1 MTHRIEVNATTGETK
16 MVEYTADEQAAHD
29 AAVAAQQAAEA
40 AAVVVPE
47 VVVETLVPP
56 ADVTTQPSNEP

>member
-40 AAVVVPE
+40 AAAAAAVVVPE
-47 VVVETLVPP
+47 VVVETPVAP
-56 ADVTTQPSNEP
+56 AA

>member
-40 AAVVVPE
+40 AAAVVEPVAATEPVVEPE
-47 VVVETLVPP
+47 VVV
-56 ADVTTQPSNEP
+56 

>member
-40 AAVVVPE
+40 AAAVVEPE
-47 VVVETLVPP
+47 VVVETPVPP
-56 ADVTTQPSNEP
+56 AV

>member
-40 AAVVVPE
+40 AAAEAAVVVPE
-47 VVVETLVPP
+47 VVVETPVPP
-56 ADVTTQPSNEP
+56 AV

>member
-29 AAVAAQQAAEA
+29 AAVAAAA

-47 VVVETLVPP
+47 VVVETP
-56 ADVTTQPSNEP
+56 APAV